1 MPDLEL
7 GVKIT
12 GIKKKYPITNL
23 IRISK
28 EEKGY
33 YYIINSCATDDF
45 LVDDRNHDGLIIQ
58 II

>member
-12 GIKKKYPITNL
+12 GIKKKNPITNL
-23 IRISK
+23 IRISE

-45 LVDDRNHDGLIIQ
+45 LVDDRRQ
-58 II
+58 EP